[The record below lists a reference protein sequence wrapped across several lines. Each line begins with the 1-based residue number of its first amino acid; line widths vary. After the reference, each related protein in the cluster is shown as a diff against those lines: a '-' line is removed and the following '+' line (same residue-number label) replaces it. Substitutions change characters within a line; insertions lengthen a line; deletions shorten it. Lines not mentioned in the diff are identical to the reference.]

1 MKRNKK
7 IKKKT
12 KINTTKPEKKKT
24 YNNSNK
30 SFLDK
35 LDPFNVFDKNIKKYI
50 EYYGDDLNTVHKSYR
65 SALKTLIPLTALIIV
80 FSFLFSKIFLLSVP
94 IILVVIYLYPVL
106 YTWSKAS
113 ELKKYVNNE
122 APFISLVAYIN
133 SLVDK
138 GLNHTFQ
145 ELAEIKELKVARI
158 EQSFIDK
165 MTSYMNM
172 PFNNAIARRAEI
184 HGGDMLGKLYS
195 NYLAALSLG
204 ITIRDRLRDT
214 MRDLLNELKDNY
226 KTYVDKAG
234 ELTELIFSVFLL
246 VPIVMIAFSF
256 SFKSSVSLIQLFMPL
271 AIAPAL
277 YFVIASSQS
286 IMGYNIKYKKYLPIF
301 ILLPII
307 ALLPHIN
314 LAVKTLLIVSVFTLF
329 SYFIYPQITLANDLE
344 KYLPT
349 LLKELSQYL
358 RIGYTVENA
367 IPRVKLTSK
376 RVNKAIEKYM
386 KDPENV
392 DSPSQLFNITFK
404 LLFLT
409 SKSGTSPTALDELG
423 NAINEVV
430 YTKNGIIRQLRLFD
444 ILTVLTPVM
453 LWMTFSML
461 GKIGSSSSIPVSL
474 VIGSYSLAS
483 AFLFAKISRFTAFYF
498 PTMLLLTI
506 VIGIITFIPINL
518 FPS

>member
-7 IKKKT
+7 T
-12 KINTTKPEKKKT
+12 KNKSNLGEKKSRSS
-24 YNNSNK
+24 SNK

-35 LDPFNVFDKNIKKYI
+35 LDPFVVFDRNIKKYI
-50 EYYGDDLNTVHKSYR
+50 EYYGDDLDTVHKSYKT
-65 SALKTLIPLTALIIV
+65 ALKTLILLSALIIIL
-80 FSFLFSKIFLLSVP
+80 SFLFSKIFLLSIP
-94 IILVVIYLYPVL
+94 IILLVIYLYPVL

-113 ELKKYVNNE
+113 ELKKSVNNE
-122 APFISLVAYIN
+122 APFISLVAYVN

-145 ELAEIKELKVARI
+145 ELAKIKELKIPLI
-158 EQSFIDK
+158 EQTFIDK
-165 MTSYMNM
+165 MTKYMNI
-172 PFNNAIARRAEI
+172 PFNGAIARRAEI
-184 HGGDMLGKLYS
+184 HSGDMLGKLYS

-214 MRDLLNELKDNY
+214 MRDLLNELKDNN
-226 KTYVDKAG
+226 KAYVDKAG

-246 VPIVMIAFSF
+246 VPIVMIGFSF
-256 SFKSSVSLIQLFMPL
+256 SFKSSVSLIQLFVPL
-271 AIAPAL
+271 ATAPAL
-277 YFVIASSQS
+277 YFVVASSQS
-286 IMGYNIKYKKYLPIF
+286 ILGYNINYKKYLPIF

-307 ALLPHIN
+307 ALLPHID
-314 LAVKTLLIVSVFTLF
+314 LAIKTILVVSIFTLF
-329 SYFIYPQITLANDLE
+329 SYFIYPQIVLANDLE

-358 RIGYTVENA
+358 RIGYTVQNA

-376 RVNKAIEKYM
+376 RVNKAIAKYM
-386 KDPENV
+386 KNPENV
-392 DSPSQLFNITFK
+392 NSPSQLFNITFK

-423 NAINEVV
+423 NAINDIV
-430 YTKNGIIRQLRLFD
+430 YAKNGIVRQLRLFD
-444 ILTVLTPVM
+444 ILTILTPVM

-461 GKIGSSSSIPVSL
+461 GKIGSSNSVPVSL
-474 VIGSYSLAS
+474 IIGSYSLAS
-483 AFLFAKISRFTAFYF
+483 AFLFTKISRFTAFYF

-506 VIGIITFIPINL
+506 VLGVITFIPINL
-518 FPS
+518 LPS